1 MARIND
7 FRDLDAWRVAM
18 DLAVSVYKFIERLP
32 GCERFELASQM
43 RRAAVSVP
51 SNIAEGEGH
60 GATARNRNHV
70 RIAGGSV
77 AELYTC
83 VEVSQRVGYVDAQTA
98 SALQGELMRMR
109 KLVHGLQNSL
119 TRRIILEGTKAG
131 AIILACWWLINP

>member
-1 MARIND
+1 MAIKD
-7 FRDLDAWRVAM
+7 FRDLDAWQVAM
-18 DLAVSVYKFIERLP
+18 DLAVSVYTFIERLP

-60 GATARNRNHV
+60 GTTFRNRNHV

-83 VEVSQRVGYVDAQTA
+83 SEVCLRVGYADARSVQE
-98 SALQGELMRMR
+98 LQRELMRMR
-109 KLVHGLQNSL
+109 KLVHGLQNSIV
-119 TRRIILEGTKAG
+119 RRIAAESAKTG
-131 AIILACWWLINP
+131 AILLVCWWALHN